1 MEFYKYQ
8 PLWGLLKQVGNRSF
22 FGNKEQFFA
31 HYAETAELSNNP
43 FAYRRGLL
51 EDLWE
56 RIERPYY
63 NLYPA
68 IVPMLLGL
76 RLDIPCSSLKDI
88 SIQPI
93 EVRLPVD
100 LDSSLKNTSTHSI
113 EGNSTG
119 LVWPEGRIKSL
130 LMGIQPVPESVDSE
144 MLVPGLVIAF
154 DIGEVDE
161 HNHPI
166 LSFKFFPL
174 REDMTIEEAV
184 NLLPPHQSFD
194 VGVPIPQETMT
205 AVVKLCACIALIDSD
220 SDIIAPD
227 ILVADKAKWEGAS
240 EAARLALLEKAKRR
254 GKNGWNIGSEI
265 QYAPHYRRPH
275 PALVHVGKGRML
287 TRIVMRKG
295 SVVHRGKLIS
305 IPTGFDTEQE

>member
-1 MEFYKYQ
+1 MKFYSHQ
-8 PLWGLLKQVGNRSF
+8 PLWSLLKKVGDRAF
-22 FGNKEQFFA
+22 FSNKEQFYE
-31 HYAETAELSNNP
+31 HYKDAAELSQNA
-43 FAYRRGLL
+43 FAFRRAML
-51 EDLWE
+51 EQRWE
-56 RIERPYY
+56 WIERPYY

-68 IVPMLLGL
+68 IVPMLLNL

-93 EVRLPVD
+93 EVRLPET
-100 LDSSLKNTSTHSI
+100 LGAL
-113 EGNSTG
+113 EAPG
-119 LVWPEGRIKSL
+119 LVWPEGRIRSL
-130 LMGIQPVPESVDSE
+130 LIGIQPVPESADAE
-144 MLVPGLVIAF
+144 YLVPGLVIAF

-161 HNHPI
+161 HGHPI

-174 REDMTIEEAV
+174 REDMTIEEAA

-194 VGVPIPQETMT
+194 VGIPIPQETVT
-205 AVVKLCACIALIDSD
+205 ALVKLCACVALIDRD

-240 EAARLALLEKAKRR
+240 EVARLALLEKAKRR

-265 QYAPHYRRPH
+265 EYAPHYRRPH
-275 PALVHVGKGRML
+275 PALVRVGKGRML

-295 SVVHRGKLIS
+295 AVVHRGKLTS
-305 IPTGFDTEQE
+305 IPTGFSAEEA

>member
-1 MEFYKYQ
+1 MDFYKYQ
-8 PLWGLLKQVGNRSF
+8 PLWNLLKQVGSREL
-22 FGNKEQFFA
+22 FGTKEQFFE
-31 HYAETAELSNNP
+31 HYKDTAELLGNA
-43 FAYRRGLL
+43 FAFRRAML
-51 EDLWE
+51 EERWE
-56 RIERPYY
+56 QMERPYY

-68 IVPMLLGL
+68 IIPMLLNL

-93 EVRLPVD
+93 EVRLPET
-100 LDSSLKNTSTHSI
+100 LEAL
-113 EGNSTG
+113 EAPG
-119 LVWPEGRIKSL
+119 LVWPEGKIRSL
-130 LMGIQPVPESVDSE
+130 IMGIQPVPESVDYAY
-144 MLVPGLVIAF
+144 LTPGLVIAF

-161 HNHPI
+161 QGHPI

-174 REDMTIEEAV
+174 REDMTIEEVV

-194 VGVPIPQETMT
+194 VGVSIPQETVT
-205 AVVKLCACIALIDSD
+205 ALVKLCACVALIDRD

-265 QYAPHYRRPH
+265 QYTPHYRRPH
-275 PALVHVGKGRML
+275 PALVRVGKGRML
-287 TRIVMRKG
+287 TRIVMRRG
-295 SVVHRGKLIS
+295 SVIHRGKLTS
-305 IPTGFDTEQE
+305 IPTGFNAEEA

>member
-1 MEFYKYQ
+1 MKFYSHQ
-8 PLWGLLKQVGNRSF
+8 PLWSLLKKVGDRAF
-22 FGNKEQFFA
+22 FSNKEQFYD
-31 HYAETAELSNNP
+31 HYKDVAELSQNA
-43 FAYRRGLL
+43 FAFRRAML
-51 EDLWE
+51 EQRWE
-56 RIERPYY
+56 WIERPYY

-68 IVPMLLGL
+68 IVPMLLNL

-93 EVRLPVD
+93 EVRLPET
-100 LDSSLKNTSTHSI
+100 LGAL
-113 EGNSTG
+113 EAPG
-119 LVWPEGRIKSL
+119 LVWPEGRIRSL
-130 LMGIQPVPESVDSE
+130 LIGIQPVPESADAE
-144 MLVPGLVIAF
+144 YLVPGLVIAF

-161 HNHPI
+161 HGHPI

-174 REDMTIEEAV
+174 REDMTIEEAA

-194 VGVPIPQETMT
+194 VGIPIPQETVT
-205 AVVKLCACIALIDSD
+205 ALVKLCACVALIDRD

-240 EAARLALLEKAKRR
+240 EAARLALLKKAKRR

-265 QYAPHYRRPH
+265 EYAPHYRRPH
-275 PALVHVGKGRML
+275 PALVRVGKGRML

-295 SVVHRGKLIS
+295 AVVHRGKLTS
-305 IPTGFDTEQE
+305 IPTGFSAEEA

>member
-8 PLWGLLKQVGNRSF
+8 PLWCLLKQVGNRSF

-31 HYAETAELSNNP
+31 HYSETAELSNNP

-93 EVRLPVD
+93 EVRLPKD
-100 LDSSLKNTSTHSI
+100 LTAL
-113 EGNSTG
+113 EAPG
-119 LVWPEGRIKSL
+119 LVWAEGRIKSL

-174 REDMTIEEAV
+174 REDMTIEEATS
-184 NLLPPHQSFD
+184 LLPPHQSFD
-194 VGVPIPQETMT
+194 VGIPIPQETMT
-205 AVVKLCACIALIDSD
+205 ALVKLCACIALIDSD

-275 PALVHVGKGRML
+275 PALVRVGKGRML

-305 IPTGFDTEQE
+305 IPTGFDTEEA

>member
-1 MEFYKYQ
+1 MDFYKYQ
-8 PLWGLLKQVGNRSF
+8 PLWSLLKQVGSREL
-22 FGNKEQFFA
+22 FGTKEQFFE
-31 HYAETAELSNNP
+31 HYTRTAELSQNA
-43 FAYRRGLL
+43 FAFRRAML
-51 EDLWE
+51 EERWE
-56 RIERPYY
+56 QMERPYY

-68 IVPMLLGL
+68 IIPMLLNL

-88 SIQPI
+88 SVQPI
-93 EVRLPVD
+93 EVRLPET
-100 LDSSLKNTSTHSI
+100 LEALETP
-113 EGNSTG
+113 G
-119 LVWPEGRIKSL
+119 LVWPEGQIRSL
-130 LMGIQPVPESVDSE
+130 IMGIQPVPESVDSE
-144 MLVPGLVIAF
+144 YLTPGLVIAF

-161 HNHPI
+161 HGHPI

-174 REDMTIEEAV
+174 REDMTIEEVV

-194 VGVPIPQETMT
+194 VGVPIPQETVT
-205 AVVKLCACIALIDSD
+205 ALVKLCACIALIDRD

-265 QYAPHYRRPH
+265 QYTPHYRRPH
-275 PALVHVGKGRML
+275 PALVRVGKGRML

-295 SVVHRGKLIS
+295 SVVHRGKLTS
-305 IPTGFDTEQE
+305 IPTGFDAEEA